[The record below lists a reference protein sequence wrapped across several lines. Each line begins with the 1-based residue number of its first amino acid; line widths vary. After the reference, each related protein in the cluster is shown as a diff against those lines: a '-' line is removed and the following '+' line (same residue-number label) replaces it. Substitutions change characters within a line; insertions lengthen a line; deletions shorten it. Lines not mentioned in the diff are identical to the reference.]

1 MPARRNVP
9 RVGATGSP
17 PECCRVESVISI
29 DERGQMVLPKDV
41 REKTNI
47 RAGEK
52 VALISCDTGQLSCL
66 LLVKVEDLTGLV
78 TQFLGPLVN
87 QMGRP

>member
-1 MPARRNVP
+1 MPTRRNVP
-9 RVGATGSP
+9 RSPAADSP

-29 DERGQMVLPKDV
+29 DERGQMILPKDV

-52 VALISCDTGQLSCL
+52 VALISCEGAQISCL

-87 QMGRP
+87 QIGRR